1 MLFKS
6 RSTPIGIAPLLAGPL
21 MALAFLSAGCSLSGD
36 SESGAKSG
44 VSNSPYLPLQPGS
57 SWTYQS
63 ENVDSFGNRWRDTLR
78 VFGTARIDGEEYALF
93 WTESS
98 PFYLRADKRGRIL
111 RYSGGKEHVWLDITQ
126 KDGAVYEYPYMI
138 GSSERVYTVTVK
150 HLATLQT
157 PARTFQNCIR
167 FTFDDHGARDDEVF
181 YTVAPDVGIVERWT
195 SWFGTFR
202 LSDFQ
207 LTTR

>member
-1 MLFKS
+1 MLSIS
-6 RSTPIGIAPLLAGPL
+6 RSTRIGIPPLLVGPI
-21 MALAFLSAGCSLSGD
+21 MALAFLSTGCSLAVD
-36 SESGAKSG
+36 SESGTTSD
-44 VSNSPYLPLQPGS
+44 VPHSPYLPLQPGS

-93 WTESS
+93 WTETS

-126 KDGAVYEYPYMI
+126 KDGATYEYPYMI
-138 GSSERVYTVTVK
+138 GSSEHVYTVTVK
-150 HLATLQT
+150 HLATLET

-167 FTFDDHGARDDEVF
+167 FTFDDRGARDDVVS
-181 YTVAPDVGIVERWT
+181 YTVARDVGIVERWT
-195 SWFGTFR
+195 SWFGARR